1 MITRKT
7 ALVALSILPSI
18 WLSQA
23 YQNYSRSDL
32 LPSSFSL
39 SDDRPPD
46 CPPCFNCNLEQFQC
60 TQFGTCNKYQGK
72 CSCPPGFGTE
82 DCSEPVCG
90 SLARGKDRAPR
101 GDGECKCDDG
111 WGGINCNVCKRD
123 DACNAFMPES
133 DGGIC
138 YRGGVV
144 VKQNHQMCDITNRKI
159 LDQLKERTPQA
170 TFSCDAE
177 DYTCNFQF
185 WTGGVESFY
194 CGLDTCTF
202 SSENEYNKNTT
213 HYKCENIKCACVP
226 GRMLCGEE
234 GSIDI
239 GEFLEE
245 EIKGPA
251 SFSSVSTEGGGSSDG
266 SKFQEPAM
274 NNLIKSV
281 FGDESIT
288 MKCDWGECMY
298 RTDVP
303 GYTRPV
309 KEINTPLIA
318 GVIAGCGLF
327 VVLVIL
333 LIWYLSRR
341 SFKYGPVHLSDDS
354 DDDLAQM
361 MAEHKP
367 ASLQFEKV
375 SYNLNGRQIL
385 SGVQGIALPGQLMA
399 IMGASGAGK
408 TTFLDILARKNK
420 RGIVDGNFYVNGERV
435 NDDEFRSV
443 VGFVDQDDTMLPTLT
458 VHETIMTSALLRLPR
473 DMNISIKEQRVYEVE
488 KQLGIL
494 SIKDQLIGS
503 EEGSGRGISGGEKR
517 RVGIACELVTSPSI
531 LFLDEPT
538 SGLDAFNAFN
548 VVECLVTLAKNYNRT
563 VIFTIH
569 QPRSNIVAL
578 FDHLVLLAKG
588 RAVYSGPY
596 SSCQSY
602 FDNIGYPCPPGF
614 NIADFLVDLT
624 MHAET
629 AHTPSEEA
637 NVNGFDGGSES
648 MRTVNSSVRAV
659 KSIASTSNMSME
671 NSGYGSHNESIR
683 RPKSNRRQSLKQ
695 QQDRKLYTR
704 KKSSGMDSPM
714 TPKTD
719 DEASEPN
726 DNRRNSADLIK
737 LSKQQG
743 HIPPQIM
750 DDPHQLPPPA
760 YGTGTGLDELVSN
773 YTNSDVAGQVRED
786 INAAVSSATSAN
798 GTANGQVS
806 HAVVSGTMR
815 GYRRVGYFSQFL
827 ILSKRTWRNLYRNPM
842 LMLTHYAIAILLAV
856 LSGFLF
862 YGLTD
867 DIKGFQNRLGLFF
880 FVLALFGFSTLTTL
894 TVFSS
899 ERLLFVRERA
909 NGYYSPITY
918 FAAKVLFDIVPLR
931 LIPPIIMGAIVYP
944 MSGLTP
950 AWPEFFKFIL
960 ILVLFNLAAATI
972 CLFIGIV
979 FKDGGV
985 ANLIG
990 SLVML
995 FSLLFAGLLLNH
1007 DAIPDAALWLQPVS
1021 LSPYY
1026 INLTALLMILE
1037 LSIFHYGFEGLIVN
1051 EVKYLTLIDHKY
1063 GLDIEVPGASILSAF
1078 GFDNSAL
1085 WNDVIGL
1092 AIFSAAF
1099 VVIAYVAMHIL
1110 LVEKR

>member
-1 MITRKT
+1 M
-7 ALVALSILPSI
+7 P
-18 WLSQA
+18 
-23 YQNYSRSDL
+23 
-32 LPSSFSL
+32 
-39 SDDRPPD
+39 DDK
-46 CPPCFNCNLEQFQC
+46 E
-60 TQFGTCNKYQGK
+60 G
-72 CSCPPGFGTE
+72 
-82 DCSEPVCG
+82 VCYKE
-90 SLARGKDRAPR
+90 A
-101 GDGECKCDDG
+101 
-111 WGGINCNVCKRD
+111 I
-123 DACNAFMPES
+123 
-133 DGGIC
+133 
-138 YRGGVV
+138 V
-144 VKQNHQMCDITNRKI
+144 VKENHQMCDVTNRKI
-159 LDQLKERTPQA
+159 IDQLKEKKPQI
-170 TFSCDAE
+170 TFSCNAVE
-177 DYTCNFQF
+177 DTCNFQF
-185 WTGGVESFY
+185 WIGQVESFY
-194 CGLDTCTF
+194 CSLDSCAF
-202 SSENEYNKNTT
+202 SHKEDVDRNTT
-213 HYKCENIKCACVP
+213 YYKCDNIQCACVP

-239 GEFLEE
+239 GDFLDQ

-251 SFSSVSTEGGGSSDG
+251 SLSSVRTDGGSSKDG
-266 SKFQEPAM
+266 TKFEEPAM

-281 FGDESIT
+281 FGDEYIT
-288 MKCDWGECMY
+288 LQCHSGECLY
-298 RTDVP
+298 KTDIP

-318 GVIAGCGLF
+318 GVIAGCALF

-333 LIWYLSRR
+333 LIWFLSRR
-341 SFKYGPVHLSDDS
+341 SFRYGPIHLSDDS
-354 DDDLAQM
+354 DDDMAQM

-367 ASLQFEKV
+367 ASLQFKNV
-375 SYNLNGRQIL
+375 SYNLNAKQIL

-420 RGIVDGNFYVNGERV
+420 RGVVSGNLYVNGEKV
-435 NDDEFRSV
+435 DDNEYRSV
-443 VGFVDQDDTMLPTLT
+443 IGFVDQDDTMLPTLT

-473 DMNISIKEQRVYEVE
+473 DMNISVKEQRVYEVE

-548 VVECLVTLAKNYNRT
+548 VVECLVTLAKSYNRT

-588 RAVYSGPY
+588 RTVYSGPY
-596 SSCQSY
+596 ASCQSY
-602 FDNIGYPCPPGF
+602 FDNLGYTCPPGF
-614 NIADFLVDLT
+614 NIADYLVDLT
-624 MHAET
+624 MHAAT
-629 AHTPSEEA
+629 AHTPIDEHGPTGLDAGS
-637 NVNGFDGGSES
+637 DG
-648 MRTVNSSVRAV
+648 MRTQNTSIRAI
-659 KSIASTSNMSME
+659 KSIASASNLSTD
-671 NSGYGSHNESIR
+671 NASYGSYNESIR
-683 RPKSNRRQSLKQ
+683 RPGHRRRQSLKQ
-695 QQDRKLYTR
+695 KQDRQLYTR
-704 KKSSGMDSPM
+704 KKSAGAETPS

-719 DEASEPN
+719 DEASDSNITRPN
-726 DNRRNSADLIK
+726 SQDIIR

-743 HIPPQIM
+743 QVPPQIL

-760 YGTGTGLDELVSN
+760 YETNGLDALVTN
-773 YTNSDVAGQVRED
+773 YTNSDVAGSVRED
-786 INAAVSSATSAN
+786 IHSAVSSALTAN
-798 GTANGQVS
+798 GTANGQP
-806 HAVVSGTMR
+806 HAVVSGSMKS
-815 GYRRVGYFSQFL
+815 YRRVGYLSQFL
-827 ILSKRTWRNLYRNPM
+827 ILSQRTWRNLYRNPM

-880 FVLALFGFSTLTTL
+880 FVLALFGFSTLTSL

-918 FAAKVLFDIVPLR
+918 FAAKVVFDIVPLR
-931 LIPPIIMGAIVYP
+931 LIPPIIMGAIIYP

-950 AWPEFFKFIL
+950 EWPSFFKFIL
-960 ILVLFNLAAATI
+960 ILILFNLAAAAI

-1007 DAIPDAALWLQPVS
+1007 DAIPKTLLWLQTVS
-1021 LSPYY
+1021 PCPLHPTAAQPLISYPYEL
-1026 INLTALLMILE
+1026 IGKKNLTNVG
-1037 LSIFHYGFEGLIVN
+1037 S
-1051 EVKYLTLIDHKY
+1051 
-1063 GLDIEVPGASILSAF
+1063 
-1078 GFDNSAL
+1078 
-1085 WNDVIGL
+1085 
-1092 AIFSAAF
+1092 
-1099 VVIAYVAMHIL
+1099 
-1110 LVEKR
+1110 

>member
-1 MITRKT
+1 M
-7 ALVALSILPSI
+7 
-18 WLSQA
+18 
-23 YQNYSRSDL
+23 
-32 LPSSFSL
+32 
-39 SDDRPPD
+39 
-46 CPPCFNCNLEQFQC
+46 
-60 TQFGTCNKYQGK
+60 
-72 CSCPPGFGTE
+72 
-82 DCSEPVCG
+82 
-90 SLARGKDRAPR
+90 
-101 GDGECKCDDG
+101 CDEG
-111 WGGINCNVCKRD
+111 WEGVNCNVCKTN
-123 DACNAFMPES
+123 DACDALMPETT
-133 DGGIC
+133 GGIC
-138 YRGGVV
+138 YKDGVV
-144 VKQNHQMCDITNRKI
+144 VKENHQMCDITNRKI

-170 TFSCDAE
+170 TFSCNAE
-177 DYTCNFQF
+177 DDTCNFQF
-185 WTGGVESFY
+185 WTGHVESFY
-194 CGLDTCTF
+194 CSLDTCSF
-202 SSENEYNKNTT
+202 SSTNEYDKNTT
-213 HYKCENIKCACVP
+213 HYKCDNIKCACIP

-239 GEFLEE
+239 GDFLTK

-251 SFSSVSTEGGGSSDG
+251 SFSSVRTIGGSSKDG
-266 SKFQEPAM
+266 SKFEEPAM

-288 MKCDWGECMY
+288 MQCAWGECMY

-318 GVIAGCGLF
+318 GVIAGCALF

-333 LIWYLSRR
+333 LVWYLSRR
-341 SFKYGPVHLSDDS
+341 SFRYGPIHLSDES

-367 ASLQFEKV
+367 ASLQFENV
-375 SYNLNGRQIL
+375 SYSLDAKQIL

-420 RGIVDGNFYVNGERV
+420 RGAVQGSFYVNGERV
-435 NDDEFRSV
+435 NDNEYRSV

-488 KQLGIL
+488 KQLGIFA
-494 SIKDQLIGS
+494 IKDQLIGS
-503 EEGSGRGISGGEKR
+503 EEGTGRGISGGEKR

-578 FDHLVLLAKG
+578 FDHLILLAKG

-596 SSCQSY
+596 SSCQNY
-602 FDNIGYPCPPGF
+602 FDRIGYPCPPGF
-614 NIADFLVDLT
+614 NIADYLVDLT

-629 AHTPSEEA
+629 AHTSPEE
-637 NVNGFDGGSES
+637 NGPNGFDGGGEDT
-648 MRTVNSSVRAV
+648 RTVNSSVRAI
-659 KSIASTSNMSME
+659 KSIASASNMSMD
-671 NSGYGSHNESIR
+671 NSSYGSYNESDVR
-683 RPKSNRRQSLKQ
+683 RPKGKRRQSIKQ

-704 KKSSGMDSPM
+704 KKSSGVESPL

-719 DEASEPN
+719 DEAP
-726 DNRRNSADLIK
+726 DPVDRRNSADLIR

-743 HIPPQIM
+743 QVPPQIM

-760 YGTGTGLDELVSN
+760 YGTGTGLDDLISS
-773 YTNSDVAGQVRED
+773 YTSSEVAGQVRDD
-786 INAAVSSATSAN
+786 INAAVSSASNANGSAN
-798 GTANGQVS
+798 GESTQE
-806 HAVVSGTMR
+806 VVSGTMK
-815 GYRRVGYFSQFL
+815 GYRRVGYISQFM
-827 ILSKRTWRNLYRNPM
+827 ILSQRTWRNLYRNPM

-856 LSGFLF
+856 LSGYLF

-880 FVLALFGFSTLTTL
+880 FVLALFGFSTLTSL

-918 FAAKVLFDIVPLR
+918 FAAKVVFDIVPLR

-950 AWPEFFKFIL
+950 AWPEFLKFIL
-960 ILVLFNLAAATI
+960 ILVLFNLAAAAI

-1007 DAIPDAALWLQPVS
+1007 DAIPRAALWLQTVSSVPV
-1021 LSPYY
+1021 Y
-1026 INLTALLMILE
+1026 
-1037 LSIFHYGFEGLIVN
+1037 
-1051 EVKYLTLIDHKY
+1051 
-1063 GLDIEVPGASILSAF
+1063 
-1078 GFDNSAL
+1078 
-1085 WNDVIGL
+1085 
-1092 AIFSAAF
+1092 
-1099 VVIAYVAMHIL
+1099 
-1110 LVEKR
+1110 